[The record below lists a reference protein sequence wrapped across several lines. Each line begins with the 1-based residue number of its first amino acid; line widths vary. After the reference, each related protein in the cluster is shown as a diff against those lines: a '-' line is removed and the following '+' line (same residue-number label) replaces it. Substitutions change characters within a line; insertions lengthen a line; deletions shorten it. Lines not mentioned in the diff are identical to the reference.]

1 MKFYDFV
8 PKGIKLNEATPKD
21 FFIFWSPFCKDFK
34 DIWKR
39 EQQKLIKEKMK
50 EAKKKQEEK
59 INKVQKMK
67 KGEGGLV
74 RLFLNFLCRLMNNF
88 GFFICRKRN

>member
-1 MKFYDFV
+1 MTLNFLCSPWNIFRFVLVMKFYQFV
-8 PKGIKLNEATPKD
+8 PKGMKMQEASPKD
-21 FFIFWSPFCKDFK
+21 FFAFWSPFCKDFK

-39 EQQKLIKEKMK
+39 EQQKLIKEKIK

-59 INKVQKMK
+59 VNKVQKMK

-74 RLFLNFLCRLMNNF
+74 SKV
-88 GFFICRKRN
+88 I